1 MKVIKI
7 IGKFLNL
14 FFKHVCNSYKG
25 SIFCLSEVTST
36 PHEAYTSSTGETIGQ
51 ETVIVSSNNEG
62 SHMGPMIRIKSA
74 SSSSFIPI
82 QEISKSSTINITTH
96 QQVII
101 NILTRGKLKGLLLQ

>member
-1 MKVIKI
+1 MF
-7 IGKFLNL
+7 FL
-14 FFKHVCNSYKG
+14 KHVCNSFKS

-36 PHEAYTSSTGETIGQ
+36 PHEAYASPSTVETIGQ

-96 QQVII
+96 QQVFII
-101 NILTRGKLKGLLLQ
+101 ILTRGKQIYNNVSE